1 MEKIIMNLSIR
12 IICLGLLIGSLLFSC
27 SNVENAKEVRPNIL
41 LIVSEDNSQD
51 LGCYGNSIVHTP
63 NLDRLA
69 KNGVRFTNAYAT
81 TSVCSPSRSSM
92 LTGLYAHQN
101 GQLGWASHN
110 YTLFDSIKVLPQ
122 YLEEVGYRTGII
134 GKIHVNPDERFNFDF
149 RAIPGSNF
157 QKRNLSE
164 YALNAKKFVEENDS
178 DEPYFLMV
186 NFPDA
191 HLPFQNDVEGLPTV
205 KVDTSKIKNTLPFVG
220 VNTDRLRTETE
231 KYYNCMNRLDESVGM
246 LLDSMGDLSN
256 TLIIYISDHGAQFSR
271 GKLTNY
277 EGGLKIP
284 FILQWKEGIKFK
296 NVVRDELVSVI
307 DILPTILEL
316 AVAKTPEKLSGKSL
330 IKLFDKD
337 FDSASWRQYLGAG
350 GAGESPVFYFP
361 RRSIRGERYKLIQT
375 IDVGREVFPAYTAYV
390 NPDFATGANEDEI
403 EFVETKIQE
412 AYEIFKSPPEW
423 ELYDLENDPWEFN
436 NLAENPDYKGILKKM
451 QNALMVWRRETSDPF
466 LDEIKLGKFTRE
478 MDSINTLYPNHSYNK
493 VENFKWEYPNYLH
506 NAHRQQ

>member
-1 MEKIIMNLSIR
+1 MNLSIK
-12 IICLGLLIGSLLFSC
+12 IICAGILTGSLLFSC
-27 SNVENAKEVRPNIL
+27 SDIENAKEERPNIL

-51 LGCYGNSIVHTP
+51 LGCYGNAIVHTP

-69 KNGVRFTNAYAT
+69 ENGVRFTNAYAT
-81 TSVCSPSRSSM
+81 TSVCSPSRSSIF
-92 LTGLYAHQN
+92 TGLYAHQN
-101 GQLGWASHN
+101 GQFGWATHN
-110 YTLFDSIKVLPQ
+110 YTLYDSIKVLPQ

-149 RAIPGSNF
+149 RAMLGSNF
-157 QKRNLSE
+157 QKSKLSE

-186 NFPDA
+186 NLPDA

-220 VNTDRLRTETE
+220 VNTARLRTETE
-231 KYYNCMNRLDESVGM
+231 KYYNCINRLDEAVGI
-246 LLDSMGDLSN
+246 LLDSIGDLSN

-284 FILQWKEGIKFK
+284 FIIKWEEGIKSK
-296 NVVRDELVSVI
+296 NVIREELVSVV

-316 AVAKTPEKLSGKSL
+316 TGGKTAEKLSGKSIL
-330 IKLFDKD
+330 KLFDKD
-337 FDSASWRQYLGAG
+337 FEPSLWREYLGAG

-361 RRSIRGERYKLIQT
+361 RRSIRDGRYKLIHK
-375 IDVGREVFPAYTAYV
+375 IDAGREVFPAYTAYV
-390 NPDFATGANEDEI
+390 NPDFATGTNKDEI
-403 EFVETKIQE
+403 ETSETKIQE

-436 NLAENPDYKGILKKM
+436 NLAENGDYEGVLKKM
-451 QNALMVWRRETSDPF
+451 QDALMEWRQETNDPF

-493 VENFKWEYPNYLH
+493 VENFKWEYPNYL
-506 NAHRQQ
+506 NDVNRQL